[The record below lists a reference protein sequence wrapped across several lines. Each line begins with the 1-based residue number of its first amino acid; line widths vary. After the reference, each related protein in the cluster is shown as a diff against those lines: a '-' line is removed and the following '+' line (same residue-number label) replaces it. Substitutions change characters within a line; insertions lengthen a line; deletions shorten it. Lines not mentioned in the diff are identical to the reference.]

1 MTTASPMTTRAPG
14 PLDLIIEKQQ
24 GQWDYQ
30 QTASMSI
37 AIIKRCHHEHS
48 RQLPRRSWRWSTD
61 IKCYYS
67 GTWRRLKLLIWAE
80 GPPIGLYGTAVVQ
93 GLSSPWARWHSGTRD
108 GVDAK
113 KRTLYRTSVQEQYPI
128 QPNERVRWPQPA
140 RNSQPKSERNAQ
152 SSAP

>member
-1 MTTASPMTTRAPG
+1 MSTASPMTTRAPG

-30 QTASMSI
+30 QTAFMSI
-37 AIIKRCHHEHS
+37 VIIKRCHHEHS

-67 GTWRRLKLLIWAE
+67 GTWRRLKPLIWAE

-113 KRTLYRTSVQEQYPI
+113 KTDPFVTGSALGPVH
-128 QPNERVRWPQPA
+128 PA
-140 RNSQPKSERNAQ
+140 DSMYLARPSALPHA
-152 SSAP
+152 SSD

>member
-1 MTTASPMTTRAPG
+1 MTTRAPG
-14 PLDLIIEKQQ
+14 SLDLIIEKQQ

-48 RQLPRRSWRWSTD
+48 RQLPRRPWRWSTD

-67 GTWRRLKLLIWAE
+67 GTWRRLKPLIWGE

-108 GVDAK
+108 GMGAK
-113 KRTLYRTSVQEQYPI
+113 KTDPLQQVLVLVLVNNRLRNTQIAIGVGSVGGPLYHACLGAQDP
-128 QPNERVRWPQPA
+128 RV
-140 RNSQPKSERNAQ
+140 
-152 SSAP
+152 